1 MQKKKDDILGLEL
14 LVLITFNAV
23 NTPKNKP
30 PLSPINNFD
39 LGKLNSKNIK
49 SIII

>member
-23 NTPKNKP
+23 NTPKKEKP
-30 PLSPINNFD
+30 HRHP
-39 LGKLNSKNIK
+39 
-49 SIII
+49 